1 MFYNIPPRLLITASF
16 VILTILYVGLSWLE
30 LNTRVQQT
38 PQLLPVMAKI
48 EVAGQRIYL
57 EVPQTPEQ
65 IAKGLMYRT
74 IVPRSRGLLF
84 EFESPKIVQLSM
96 QNILIPL
103 DIIFL
108 KDEQIQLINVAVPP
122 CLSEN
127 CPTYS
132 STTDVNQVIELAGKR
147 VLDLGLKIGERL
159 PIQYLDLDTKIFR

>member
-1 MFYNIPPRLLITASF
+1 
-16 VILTILYVGLSWLE
+16 
-30 LNTRVQQT
+30 
-38 PQLLPVMAKI
+38 MAKI

-57 EVPQTPEQ
+57 EVPHTPEQ

>member
-1 MFYNIPPRLLITASF
+1 MFDNIPPRLLITLSF
-16 VILTILYVGLSWLE
+16 VILTILYVGLSGLE
-30 LNTRVQQT
+30 LRVGTQQK
-38 PQLLPVMAKI
+38 PQVLPVMAKI

-74 IVPRSRGLLF
+74 IVPRSRGILF
-84 EFESPKIVQLSM
+84 EYESPKIVKISM

-108 KDEQIQLINVAVPP
+108 KDQQIEVIRVAVPP
-122 CLSEN
+122 CLSDN

-132 STTDVNQVIELAGKR
+132 STTDVNQVIELAGQR
-147 VLDLGLKIGERL
+147 VLNLGLKIGDRL
-159 PIQYLDLDTKIFR
+159 PIQYLDPNTKIFK

>member
-1 MFYNIPPRLLITASF
+1 MFYNIPPRLLITLSF

-30 LNTRVQQT
+30 VRVATQQT
-38 PQLLPVMAKI
+38 PQVLPVMAKI

-57 EVPQTPEQ
+57 EVPQTQEQ
-65 IAKGLMYRT
+65 ITKGLMYRT
-74 IVPRSRGLLF
+74 IVPRSRGILF
-84 EFESPKIVQLSM
+84 EFESPKIVNLSM

-108 KDEQIQLINVAVPP
+108 KDEQIEVIKVAVPP
-122 CLSEN
+122 CLLEN

-147 VLDLGLKIGERL
+147 VLDLGLKIGDRL
-159 PIQYLDLDTKIFR
+159 PIQYLDTNTKIFQ